1 MLDGRTAVK
10 RRKPVS
16 RFRSIA
22 PAVSLILILS
32 ACNAQTP
39 SAAPASA
46 APASAPAASTAA
58 STAASV
64 APAASQGTKFKGINV
79 NILTFNGPQ
88 VAEPL
93 QRRAPDWE
101 KLTGGHVN
109 VVAVGFQTIYD
120 KALLDAST
128 GTNAFDAYVFDP
140 QWMGDFTGPGYLL
153 DLTDRVNNDPQLEW
167 QDIGPFFRDFNASY
181 NGKVYTIPLDG
192 DFHMVYYRKD
202 LLEKDNLKP
211 PATWDDY
218 LTIAQKYNGQDL
230 NGDGQ
235 PDYGSC
241 IAKKKGAQSY
251 WWIISIAGGLLQ
263 AKGTNEGAFF
273 DTADMKPLFGQNE
286 AMTKALE
293 TYAKTA
299 EFGPPDELNQDVGA
313 SRGAFTTGRCALTM
327 VWGDIG
333 TLTPGTYAQD
343 KTGATITPGWKQV
356 LDRATGKLVACD
368 ATTCPNAVDGVN
380 YAPFASFGGWSGAIN
395 AKSPKANQDAAYDFL
410 SYMSSPKISGQD
422 VTLGKTGYNPYRT
435 SHFTNMQPWLDA
447 GLSQG
452 AAENYL
458 GAIKA
463 SLQNKNMV
471 LDLRIPLT
479 KRYEQD
485 VLDTAVSQYL
495 AKELD
500 AAGAEQAIAD
510 GWNAITD
517 EVGKDKQLAAYV
529 ASLGVQR

>member
-1 MLDGRTAVK
+1 M
-10 RRKPVS
+10 S

-22 PAVSLILILS
+22 PAVGMVFVMAACSGQS
-32 ACNAQTP
+32 ATP
-39 SAAPASA
+39 SPA
-46 APASAPAASTAA
+46 ASAPAATPAP
-58 STAASV
+58 ASV
-64 APAASQGTKFKGINV
+64 AAPSEPAPASAEAPSQAAACTTDGKFKGANV

-101 KLTGGHVN
+101 CLTGGHVN

-128 GTNAFDAYVFDP
+128 GTNAFDAYVFNP
-140 QWMGDFTGPGYLL
+140 QWLGDFVGPGYLA
-153 DLTDRVNNDPQLEW
+153 DLTDRVNNDPQLDW
-167 QDIGPFFRDFNASY
+167 QDIGPFFRDFNATY
-181 NGKVYTIPLDG
+181 DGKVYTIPLDG

-202 LLEKDNLKP
+202 ILDKDGVKP

-218 LTIAQKYNGQDL
+218 LTIAEKYNGQDL

-241 IAKKKGAQSY
+241 IAKKKGQQSF
-251 WWIISIAGGLLQ
+251 WWIISIAAGLLQ
-263 AKGTNEGAFF
+263 AKGTNDGAFF
-273 DTADMKPLFGQNE
+273 DTSNMNPLFGPNE

-293 TYAKTA
+293 TYAKTKT
-299 EFGPPDELNQDVGA
+299 FGPPDELNMGVGDT
-313 SRGAFTTGRCALTM
+313 RGLFTTGRCALSM
-327 VWGDIG
+327 DWGDIG

-343 KTGATITPGWKQV
+343 KTAATITPGWKEV
-356 LDRATGKLVACD
+356 LDRSTGKLVPCD

-380 YAPFASFGGWSGAIN
+380 YAPFASFGGWSGAVN
-395 AKSPKANQDAAYDFL
+395 AASPKANQDAVYDFL
-410 SYMSSPKISGQD
+410 SYMSSPAISGVD

-435 SHFTNMQPWLDA
+435 SQFTNIQPWIDA
-447 GLSQG
+447 GLSQD
-452 AAENYL
+452 AATNYL

-463 SLQNKNMV
+463 SLENKNMV

-479 KRYEQD
+479 VRYEQN

-495 AKELD
+495 AGELD
-500 AAGAEQAIAD
+500 AAGTEQAIAD

-517 EVGKDKQLAAYV
+517 EAGKDKQLAAYI

>member
-1 MLDGRTAVK
+1 M
-10 RRKPVS
+10 S
-16 RFRSIA
+16 RYRMVAAAII
-22 PAVSLILILS
+22 PILVLS
-32 ACNAQTP
+32 ACNSSASP
-39 SAAPASA
+39 SPSSAAPQASTPA
-46 APASAPAASTAA
+46 ATTQASAPAASASTVAA
-58 STAASV
+58 S
-64 APAASQGTKFKGINV
+64 PGTKFKGISV

-101 KLTGGHVN
+101 QLTGGHVN

-128 GTNAFDAYVFDP
+128 GTNSFDAYVFDP

-153 DLTDRVNNDPQLEW
+153 DLTDRVTNDPQLNW
-167 QDIGPFFRDFNASY
+167 QDIGPFFRDFNATY

-202 LLEKDNLKP
+202 LLEKDGVKP

-218 LTIAQKYNGQDL
+218 LAVAQKYNGQDL

-251 WWIISIAGGLLQ
+251 WWIISIAAGLLQ
-263 AKGTNEGAFF
+263 GKGTNDGAFF
-273 DTADMKPLFGQNE
+273 DTSNMNPLFGPNE
-286 AMTKALE
+286 AITKALE
-293 TYAKTA
+293 TYAKTKD
-299 EFGPPDELNQDVGA
+299 FGPPDELNMDVGG
-313 SRGAFTTGRCALTM
+313 SRGLFTTGRCALTM
-327 VWGDIG
+327 DWGDIG
-333 TLTPGTYAQD
+333 TLTPSTYAQD
-343 KTGATITPGWKQV
+343 KTGATITPGWTQV
-356 LDRATGKLVACD
+356 LDRASGKLVACD
-368 ATTCPNAVDGVN
+368 ATTCPNAVNGVN

-395 AKSPKANQDAAYDFL
+395 AKAPKENQDAVYDFL
-410 SYMSSPKISGQD
+410 SYMSSPAISGID

-435 SHFTNMQPWLDA
+435 SHFDNIQPWLDA
-447 GLSQG
+447 GLSQP

-458 GAIKA
+458 GAIKS
-463 SLQNKNMV
+463 SLTNANMV

-495 AKELD
+495 AGELD
-500 AAGAEQAIAD
+500 AAGTEQAIAD
-510 GWNAITD
+510 GWNAITE

>member
-1 MLDGRTAVK
+1 MARPRPVRPPPPPPRP
-10 RRKPVS
+10 RRHRPPP
-16 RFRSIA
+16 RR
-22 PAVSLILILS
+22 PRG
-32 ACNAQTP
+32 
-39 SAAPASA
+39 SAAP
-46 APASAPAASTAA
+46 T
-58 STAASV
+58 
-64 APAASQGTKFKGINV
+64 PAASQGDKFKGVNV

-101 KLTGGHVN
+101 QLTGGHVN

-128 GTNAFDAYVFDP
+128 GTNAFDAYVFNP
-140 QWMGDFTGPGYLL
+140 QWLGDFTGPGYLM
-153 DLTDRVNNDPQLEW
+153 DLTDRVNNDPQLDW
-167 QDIGPFFRDFNASY
+167 QDIGPFFRDFNATY
-181 NGKVYTIPLDG
+181 DGKVYTIPLDG
-192 DFHMVYYRKD
+192 DFHMVYYRSD
-202 LLEKDNLKP
+202 ILEKDGVKP

-218 LTIAQKYNGQDL
+218 LTIAAKYNGQDL

-263 AKGTNEGAFF
+263 GKGTADGAFF
-273 DTADMKPLFGQNE
+273 DTTNMNPLLGQNE

-299 EFGPPDELNQDVGA
+299 DFGPPDELNMDVGGT
-313 SRGAFTTGRCALTM
+313 RGLFTTGRCALSM
-327 VWGDIG
+327 DWGDIG

-356 LDRATGKLVACD
+356 LDRATGKLVPCD

-380 YAPFASFGGWSGAIN
+380 YAPFASFGGWSGAVN
-395 AKSPKANQDAAYDFL
+395 AAAPKEQQDAAYDFL
-410 SYMSSPKISGQD
+410 SYMSSPAISGVD

-435 SHFTNMQPWLDA
+435 SHFENIKPWTDA
-447 GLSQG
+447 GLSE
-452 AAENYL
+452 AAATNYL

-463 SLQNKNMV
+463 SL
-471 LDLRIPLT
+471 
-479 KRYEQD
+479 
-485 VLDTAVSQYL
+485 
-495 AKELD
+495 
-500 AAGAEQAIAD
+500 AEQEHGPRHAD
-510 GWNAITD
+510 PADQAVRAGRPRH
-517 EVGKDKQLAAYV
+517 GRLAVPREGARRRRRRAGHRRRV
-529 ASLGVQR
+529 ECHHRRGGQGQAARRVCRQPWRPTVVPSPSTPGS